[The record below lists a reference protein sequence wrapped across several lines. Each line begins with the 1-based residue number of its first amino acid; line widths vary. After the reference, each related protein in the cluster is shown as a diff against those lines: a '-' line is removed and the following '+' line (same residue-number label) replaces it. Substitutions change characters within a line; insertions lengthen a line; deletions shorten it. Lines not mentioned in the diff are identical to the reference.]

1 MGLFKKNNKRLRRRL
16 GIASDRRGSTAVEF
30 AIIAP
35 IFLMMM
41 FSTFEVGWFYFA
53 NSAVDA
59 SVSDAARQIKTGQ
72 VQRWGG
78 DDDDKL
84 QVLYDSICD
93 VVKSF
98 GGCENRLTLEVNTY
112 ASFTALAADNT
123 PPTCADAPPDDLAAI
138 PFNPGGELE
147 IVRVR
152 VCYIYNTINPAIG
165 INMSEPGTNHRRLI
179 STVIFRNEPYELNNK
194 DET

>member
-1 MGLFKKNNKRLRRRL
+1 MRLFRQNSKGPRRRL
-16 GIASDRRGSTAVEF
+16 GIASDKRGSTAVEF
-30 AIIAP
+30 AIVAP

-53 NSAVDA
+53 NAAVDA
-59 SVSDAARQIKTGQ
+59 SVGDAARQIKTGQ
-72 VQRWGG
+72 VQSWSGT
-78 DDDDKL
+78 DDEKL
-84 QVLYDSICD
+84 QVLYDNICD

-112 ASFTALAADNT
+112 TSFADLAADNT

-165 INMSEPGTNHRRLI
+165 INLSEPGTNHRRLI